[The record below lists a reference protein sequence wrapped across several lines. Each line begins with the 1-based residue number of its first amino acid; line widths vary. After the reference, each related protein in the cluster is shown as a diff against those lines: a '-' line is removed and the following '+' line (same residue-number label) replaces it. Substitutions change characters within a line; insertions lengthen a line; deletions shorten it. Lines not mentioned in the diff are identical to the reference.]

1 MEVKKNNNIHWIIL
15 IITIVI
21 FSIFCISSVF
31 LIFLLS
37 DKKEK
42 NIEKDVNLQ
51 KSVDDKIYINGLNN
65 PPVSRKFFQDISK
78 KKRVISTNNGYLP
91 VFGGIGTDKEAYSF
105 SKLQQLNWRI
115 DYQNYQ
121 EFVMYSDNKGISSGL
136 LFLENQAGESCYEI
150 VKYIFRKKKWEGK
163 DEGISNNNGN
173 SWQRVTYIVDNGS
186 ENELHGI
193 DQCLDIDEHM
203 VLYFIVA
210 NKENWENEKENLQ
223 NISKDIYFSLEPLV
237 Y

>member
-1 MEVKKNNNIHWIIL
+1 MEGKRNWIIL
-15 IITIVI
+15 IAIGLFLNV
-21 FSIFCISSVF
+21 FCLASVFIVF
-31 LIFLLS
+31 LIPEAKTNNVNKDSTLQ
-37 DKKEK
+37 K
-42 NIEKDVNLQ
+42 NI
-51 KSVDDKIYINGLNN
+51 DDKSYINGLSN
-65 PPVSRKFFQDISK
+65 PPVSRKFFQEISK
-78 KKRVISTNNGYLP
+78 KERSLNKNSGYIP
-91 VFGGIGTDKEAYSF
+91 IFGGIGTDKEAYSF

-150 VKYIFRKKKWEGK
+150 VKYIFRNKKWEGK

-173 SWQRVTYIVDNGS
+173 NWQRVTYIVDEDS